1 MFNVSLSDRL
11 KAAVNT
17 LEQTGSSLQARAI
30 GQAQPGQG
38 PQSPSQVTTSLA
50 RSISPSNA
58 GVSSPTQISTG
69 NTTTEPNRDLATSP
83 TRTYS
88 TSQLAENALSGLRKS
103 FNFHRDGPGH
113 VRTASSSSPI
123 AGNSSNVGQQELKDI
138 TSPLQNAAASSSRPS
153 SPAPISARLGTLV
166 GGSNFALGSDTPSV
180 NGTANGTPRPRS
192 PNPLGGRSPRLKSLP
207 PPNPDDPA
215 SYPLPPSPVVGPSQL
230 LSPAPA
236 SAFADPLGASPSIS
250 PLVPPDPPTLGL
262 QSPTPDVEKTQAE
275 AEDSAH
281 VDSTAE
287 QKETIRVQPA
297 AAPAE
302 MDNEVVKKVEEA
314 AQRYE
319 GESRFILFTTA
330 LTVRNVL
337 EVYRAC
343 WAGRERQQGHQGVD
357 SSRRRCPRL
366 RSSRRM
372 GEDAEWK
379 GRYGDRGA

>member
-1 MFNVSLSDRL
+1 MTTTRMSFGGARHTDVPCPDLLSLSTSSCSYYLYFIPTSSSQNGEESKMFNVSLSDRL

-38 PQSPSQVTTSLA
+38 PQSPSQSTTALA
-50 RSISPSNA
+50 RSVSPSKA
-58 GVSSPTQISTG
+58 AISSPTQIATG
-69 NTTTEPNRDLATSP
+69 NATTESSRDLATSP

-103 FNFHRDGPGH
+103 FTFHRDGPGH
-113 VRTASSSSPI
+113 IRTASSSSPI
-123 AGNSSNVGQQELKDI
+123 AGNSSNIGQQELKDI

-236 SAFADPLGASPSIS
+236 TAFADPLGASPSIS

-275 AEDSAH
+275 AEGTSSD
-281 VDSTAE
+281 VDVAPGS
-287 QKETIRVQPA
+287 KETMEPDPA

-302 MDNEVVKKVEEA
+302 MNNEVVKKVEEA

-319 GESRFILFTTA
+319 GESRLY
-330 LTVRNVL
+330 L
-337 EVYRAC
+337 
-343 WAGRERQQGHQGVD
+343 
-357 SSRRRCPRL
+357 
-366 RSSRRM
+366 
-372 GEDAEWK
+372 
-379 GRYGDRGA
+379 

>member
-1 MFNVSLSDRL
+1 MSFGAVRHTVTSHALTSFHFPLHLVATTHTSYQHRLVQNGEESKMFNVSLSDRL

-50 RSISPSNA
+50 RSVSPSKA
-58 GVSSPTQISTG
+58 TVTSPTQIATG

-113 VRTASSSSPI
+113 IRTASSSSPI

-207 PPNPDDPA
+207 RPNPDDPA

-275 AEDSAH
+275 AESSKQD
-281 VDSTAE
+281 VDGATGRKETTEAEPTAE
-287 QKETIRVQPA
+287 
-297 AAPAE
+297 PAE
-302 MDNEVVKKVEEA
+302 MNNEVVKKVEEA

-319 GESRFILFTTA
+319 GESRVHL
-330 LTVRNVL
+330 
-337 EVYRAC
+337 
-343 WAGRERQQGHQGVD
+343 
-357 SSRRRCPRL
+357 
-366 RSSRRM
+366 
-372 GEDAEWK
+372 
-379 GRYGDRGA
+379 